1 MHSAGPQAWGGSH
14 RRASKN
20 FDRNAQKMLYTNLY
34 NNPSYSRILIGS
46 CLRSIKGQ
54 THDWRHHYRVFAYAV
69 LKWRKL
75 SRIRIIFY
83 VTGEKGAPGWLGG
96 SSDTF
101 TRVFAWIGFSK
112 FTKVSEIACTSL
124 SHNRTTLKVNNL
136 FKKQTSCSVMNSSDT
151 WFLRT
156 RVAKTYSFFLG
167 SRRSALFLAKS
178 IIQISFNGQINN
190 GSCHWTQRCRC
201 QKSPGQIYSAGTLR

>member
-14 RRASKN
+14 RRTSIN

-54 THDWRHHYRVFAYAV
+54 THDWRHRYRVFAYAV

-75 SRIRIIFY
+75 SRSRIIFY

-136 FKKQTSCSVMNSSDT
+136 FKNRLLVQLWTHQTRDFYAQE
-151 WFLRT
+151 WP
-156 RVAKTYSFFLG
+156 KHIPFFLAHAG
-167 SRRSALFLAKS
+167 VLCFWQSRLSKYHSMDRLTMAHVTEHNGVDAK
-178 IIQISFNGQINN
+178 
-190 GSCHWTQRCRC
+190 
-201 QKSPGQIYSAGTLR
+201 KSPGQIYSAGTLR